1 MNFGFISDSEN
12 IFADAAEKMGYLC
25 PADPCRACLPD
36 TDTQPGRQFLK
47 GNTNHS
53 EMKRLAT
60 AIATVFIAALP
71 AFSQSTEQIEAFL
84 TDSIDNG
91 RQEILEQLANM
102 PNIEVGKG
110 ITFRPGNDSYEMT
123 IRFRMQNMLG
133 LHFNDRF
140 GLSETEAQ
148 IKRLRLRFDGYI
160 FSPKFVYS
168 IQLGFSSYD
177 ADPIPNGN
185 MNLIRDAIVYFVPNS
200 SWNIGFGQ
208 TKVKANRARVNSSSA
223 LQFVDRSIVNSEFG
237 GDRDIGFF
245 GEYYYGDHDS
255 FALAAKA
262 SVTLGEGRNWNT
274 SEVAAGGF
282 AYTGRM
288 ELYPFGR
295 LHGKSEYIEGDL
307 EYEETP
313 KLMLGLGY
321 TFNDRAQRVQ
331 GWKGAIISGDQTRD
345 IGSYYADLVFKY
357 RGFAI
362 AADYLGR
369 HLFNQSAVISGNQHI
384 YTGSGL
390 NVQGSYL
397 FDSKWELAARNSTM
411 FPDGEIQPLIGYSM
425 WNQSTIGLTRYIIGH
440 SLKMQLDVSY
450 NYMKDAPVAP
460 SDRWSI
466 RFQVELGL

>member
-1 MNFGFISDSEN
+1 M
-12 IFADAAEKMGYLC
+12 
-25 PADPCRACLPD
+25 
-36 TDTQPGRQFLK
+36 QPGRRLLK
-47 GNTNHS
+47 GNSNHS
-53 EMKRLAT
+53 EMKRPATVIAT
-60 AIATVFIAALP
+60 AFIAAF
-71 AFSQSTEQIEAFL
+71 AASAQTTGQIEAFL

-110 ITFRPGNDSYEMT
+110 VTFRPKNDSYEMT
-123 IRFRMQNMLG
+123 LRFRMQNMLG
-133 LHFNDRF
+133 LHFDDRF
-140 GLSETEAQ
+140 GLRETEAQ

-177 ADPIPNGN
+177 AEPIPNGN
-185 MNLIRDAIVYFVPNS
+185 MNLIRDAVVYFVPNS

-262 SVTLGEGRNWNT
+262 SVTLGEGRNWNA
-274 SEVAAGGF
+274 SEIAAGGF
-282 AYTGRM
+282 AYTGRI

-313 KLMLGLGY
+313 KLMLGMGY
-321 TFNDRAQRVQ
+321 TFNNKAQRVQ
-331 GWKGAIISGDQTRD
+331 GWKGAIISGGQTRD
-345 IGSYYADLVFKY
+345 IGSYYADMVFKY
-357 RGFAI
+357 RGFALT
-362 AADYLGR
+362 ADYLGR
-369 HLFNQSAVISGNQHI
+369 HLFGQSAIIAPGQHI

-411 FPDGEIQPLIGYSM
+411 FPDGEIQPLAGYSL

-440 SLKMQLDVSY
+440 SLKVQLDVSY
-450 NYMKDAPVAP
+450 NYMKNAPVAP

>member
-1 MNFGFISDSEN
+1 MEYDRRASGPCGLILKRN
-12 IFADAAEKMGYLC
+12 I
-25 PADPCRACLPD
+25 
-36 TDTQPGRQFLK
+36 
-47 GNTNHS
+47 NTY

-60 AIATVFIAALP
+60 ALVTAFIAILP
-71 AFSQSTEQIEAFL
+71 ASAQTAREIEAFI

-110 ITFRPGNDSYEMT
+110 ITFRPKNDSYEMT

-140 GLSETEAQ
+140 SLTEAEAQ

-177 ADPIPNGN
+177 TEPIPNGN

-237 GDRDIGFF
+237 GDRDVGFF

-274 SEVAAGGF
+274 TGLAAGGF
-282 AYTGRM
+282 AYTGRL
-288 ELYPFGR
+288 ELYPMGR
-295 LHGKSEYIEGDL
+295 MHGKGEYREGDV
-307 EYEETP
+307 EFEETP
-313 KLMLGLGY
+313 KLMAGLGY
-321 TFNDRAQRVQ
+321 TFNNRAQRIQ
-331 GWKGAIISGDQTRD
+331 GWKGAILDGDQARD

-357 RGFAI
+357 RGFAL

-369 HLFNQSAVISGNQHI
+369 HMFGQSAVISGGQYI

-397 FDSKWELAARNSTM
+397 FDGKWELAARNSTM
-411 FPDGEIQPLIGYSM
+411 FPDGEIQPFVGYSL

-440 SLKMQLDVSY
+440 SLKVQLDVSY
-450 NYMKDAPVAP
+450 NHMKNAPVAP
-460 SDRWSI
+460 SDRWSV

>member
-1 MNFGFISDSEN
+1 
-12 IFADAAEKMGYLC
+12 
-25 PADPCRACLPD
+25 
-36 TDTQPGRQFLK
+36 
-47 GNTNHS
+47 
-53 EMKRLAT
+53 MKRP
-60 AIATVFIAALP
+60 AIAIAIALIAALQ
-71 AFSQSTEQIEAFL
+71 ASGQSTDRIEAFL

-110 ITFRPGNDSYEMT
+110 ITFRPKNDSYELT

-133 LHFNDRF
+133 LHFDDRF
-140 GLSETEAQ
+140 ALSEAEAQ

-177 ADPIPNGN
+177 SEPIPNGN
-185 MNLIRDAIVYFVPNS
+185 MNLIRDAIVYYVPNS

-274 SEVAAGGF
+274 SGLAAGGF
-282 AYTGRM
+282 AYTGRL
-288 ELYPFGR
+288 ELYSMGR
-295 LHGKSEYIEGDL
+295 MHGKGEYIEGDV
-307 EYEETP
+307 EIEETP
-313 KLMLGLGY
+313 KLMVGFGY
-321 TFNDRAQRVQ
+321 TFNNKAQRVQ
-331 GWKGAIISGDQTRD
+331 GWKGAVITGDQTRD

-357 RGFAI
+357 KGFAL

-369 HLFNQSAVISGNQHI
+369 HLFNQSAVLSGGQHI

-397 FDSKWELAARNSTM
+397 FDRKWELAARNSSM
-411 FPDGEIQPLIGYSM
+411 FPDGEIQPLIGYSL
-425 WNQSTIGLTRYIIGH
+425 WNQSTVGLTRYIIGH
-440 SLKMQLDVSY
+440 SLKVQLDVSY

-460 SDRWSI
+460 SDRWSV

>member
-1 MNFGFISDSEN
+1 M
-12 IFADAAEKMGYLC
+12 KM
-25 PADPCRACLPD
+25 
-36 TDTQPGRQFLK
+36 
-47 GNTNHS
+47 
-53 EMKRLAT
+53 RLL
-60 AIATVFIAALP
+60 AALIITVTIANT
-71 AFSQSTEQIEAFL
+71 AFAQKSGNRIESFL
-84 TDSIDNG
+84 TDSLDND

-102 PNIEVGKG
+102 PNIEIGKG
-110 ITFRPGNDSYEMT
+110 VTFRPKNDSYEMT
-123 IRFRMQNMLG
+123 IRFRMQNMVG
-133 LHFNDRF
+133 LYFNDRF
-140 GLSETEAQ
+140 TLTEAEAQ
-148 IKRLRLRFDGYI
+148 VKRLRLRFDGYI

-177 ADPIPNGN
+177 SEPIPNGN

-237 GDRDIGFF
+237 GDRDFGFF

-262 SVTLGEGRNWNT
+262 SVTLGEGRNWNNSDLAT
-274 SEVAAGGF
+274 GGF
-282 AYTGRM
+282 AYTGRL

-313 KLMLGLGY
+313 KLMVGLGY
-321 TFNDRAQRVQ
+321 TFNNGAQRIQ
-331 GWKGAIISGDQTRD
+331 GWKGSIINNGQTRD
-345 IGSYYADLVFKY
+345 IGSYYADMVFKY
-357 RGFAI
+357 RGFAM

-369 HLFNQSAVISGNQHI
+369 HLFNRQSAILPAGQHI

-397 FDSKWELAARNSTM
+397 FDSKWELAVRNSTM
-411 FPDGEIQPLIGYSM
+411 FPDSEIQSAVGYSL

-440 SLKMQLDVSY
+440 SLKVQLDVSY
-450 NYMKDAPVAP
+450 NHLENAPISP
-460 SDRWSI
+460 SDRWGI